1 MVTTRSQKLSKKA
14 TDVKKNFEQTNKQIK
29 LKKTNANN
37 KQKPNKPSQSDRFK
51 IEISN
56 SIKNLYLKLEK
67 IESEIESLKNISKN
81 ERNILI
87 ENLKKQRPSRP
98 INQHKKR
105 PKHDQV
111 IHYLSG
117 FMDF

>member
-56 SIKNLYLKLEK
+56 SIKNIRAKNKIRIYIKIVRIVLILYF
-67 IESEIESLKNISKN
+67 
-81 ERNILI
+81 R
-87 ENLKKQRPSRP
+87 
-98 INQHKKR
+98 
-105 PKHDQV
+105 
-111 IHYLSG
+111 
-117 FMDF
+117 